1 MTAGPYDLAIRLSV
15 VDGLTPVLAMI
26 AGHMKGMQKHFDE
39 LTRAQKGLALGF
51 AGVAGGALGV
61 VAVFKEF
68 APAGAKLLDQQDKL
82 QRAGMGLNDVLKV
95 QASYFNDIAKAVP
108 TIDAAGYLKTFNEL
122 RSVVGAE
129 EAEKIAPWSAKL
141 EAIIGNSTGK
151 SAEGEGFKLWRAM
164 EMTGRSI
171 SDVAGTQKLA
181 DALAKNIIGSGGKL
195 DANIYQTM
203 AKRAGVAWA
212 KADPEFLAGPMS
224 VVGADLGGDTA
235 GTTLMSLY
243 QSISGA
249 TTLSKQQAQVLWDA
263 GMLKSGYA
271 TKDEGGRINVK
282 PGGILGSEV
291 GMHNPYAWVNDVLIP
306 HLDQL
311 YGGDK
316 AGEEM
321 ALAKLGRNRNVTR
334 ILTMFSDPG
343 FKEQIDKDLAQWKQA
358 HSIDQS
364 YADFTTR
371 NPLGVQKAF
380 WAQLESFKQ
389 AVGAPMQQTIVP
401 FIKDLTGAITS
412 LGAAANAHPQLAAS
426 LATATG
432 GAMGG
437 ALMGGTVG
445 MLGGPAGAAIG
456 AALGAV
462 VGGLTGLAIMN
473 WDAIKNGLSYVK
485 DAILGIP
492 PAIDNFMNNL
502 GHMIVNGVMAMPEM
516 VLGAVK
522 AAFKAISDMISSA
535 ISHIPGASF
544 FGFGGQGPV
553 APKID
558 TPPPI
563 EKHSSLVP
571 PPRHLAVNIPVT
583 LNVDSRRMAQTMMN
597 HVVAAATFPT
607 SASGADT
614 RGTWMGPSYSPTEQ
628 G

>member
-1 MTAGPYDLAIRLSV
+1 MTAGPYDLAVKISV
-15 VDGLTPVLAMI
+15 ADGLSPVLAMI
-26 AGHMKGMQKHFDE
+26 AGHMKGLQTHFDSM
-39 LTRAQKGLALGF
+39 TRAQKGLAMGF

-61 VAVFKEF
+61 VAAFKEF

-95 QASYFNDIAKAVP
+95 QASYFNDIAKVVP
-108 TIDAAGYLKTFNEL
+108 TIDAADYLKTFNEL

-141 EAIIGNSTGK
+141 EAIISNSTGK

-195 DANIYQTM
+195 DAGIYQTM

-212 KADPEFLAGPMS
+212 KADPDFLAGPAS
-224 VVGADLGGDTA
+224 VVAADLGGDTA
-235 GTTLMSLY
+235 GTALMTLY
-243 QSISGA
+243 QTIAGA
-249 TTLSKQQAQVLWDA
+249 TTLSKQQADVLLKT
-263 GMLKSGYA
+263 GMLKEGFYS
-271 TKDEGGRINVK
+271 TDKGGRINVQ

-291 GMHNPYAWVNDVLIP
+291 GMHNPYKWMTDTLKP
-306 HLDQL
+306 HMDAI
-311 YGGDK
+311 YGKDTTE
-316 AGEEM
+316 EEM
-321 ALAKLGRNRNVTR
+321 ALAKFGRNRNTTR

-343 FKEQIDKDLAQWKQA
+343 FKEQIDKDLAQWKKS

-364 YADFTTR
+364 YSDFTTR

-389 AVGAPMQQTIVP
+389 AVGAPMVQTVVP
-401 FIKDLTGAITS
+401 FIKDLTGAISS

-445 MLGGPAGAAIG
+445 MLAGPAGAAIG

-473 WDAIKNGLSYVK
+473 WDAIKSGLGYVK
-485 DAILGIP
+485 DAVLGIP

-502 GHMIVNGVMAMPEM
+502 GHMIVNGVMAIPD
-516 VLGAVK
+516 VVSSAIS
-522 AAFKAISDMISSA
+522 ATFKAIADMISNA

-553 APKID
+553 APKMD
-558 TPPPI
+558 NPPPI

-583 LNVDSRRMAQTMMN
+583 VQMDGRKMAQTTMN

-607 SASGADT
+607 SASGADSW
-614 RGTWMGPSYSPTEQ
+614 GTWMGPSHNPTAS
-628 G
+628 